1 MYRIILTQ
9 RAKIDLERSY
19 NYIYYN
25 LANPIAAKRFKDKI
39 PKSISNLQI
48 FPFMG
53 KQFNQT
59 NLRYIYFKNYL
70 IIYSV
75 KNKNFEILRIIHKRQ
90 YLKNIIY

>member
-9 RAKIDLERSY
+9 RAKLDYESAY

-39 PKSISNLQI
+39 PKTISYLQI

-53 KQFNQT
+53 KRFQNT
-59 NLRYIYFKNYL
+59 NLRFTYFKNYL
-70 IIYSV
+70 IFYSV
-75 KNKNFEILRIIHKRQ
+75 ENQKVKIQRILYKRQ
-90 YLKNIIY
+90 NFTNKF